1 MMQWRIN
8 GVVDALVSADD
19 RGFAY
24 GDGLFETIAVR
35 NGACRLFAAHLQ
47 RLSGSATRLGLPVP
61 DSDYL
66 ERECQAAIGSEQ
78 TGTLKIIYT
87 RGAGRRGYAPPDSV
101 APLLAVGFSAVCPA
115 AVSLDGIAVRLCAT
129 HVAVSPALA
138 GMKTLNRLEQV
149 LARSEWTTDE
159 FAEGLMFA
167 PDERLICGT
176 MSNVFLV
183 TATGLQ
189 TPRLDQSGVRGVMRQ
204 QLMELAAQQ
213 ALDVCERAISRD
225 ELFAADDV
233 FLTNSQVGMLPVA
246 RIEHQH
252 YQRSPVTVRLRAAL
266 AAAGITECAA

>member
-8 GVVDALVSADD
+8 GVVDASLNADD

-35 NGACRLFAAHLQ
+35 DGACRLFAAHLQ
-47 RLSGSATRLGLPVP
+47 RLSASALRLGMPVP
-61 DSDYL
+61 DPDYL
-66 ERECQAAIGSEQ
+66 KSECQAAIGSAQ
-78 TGTLKIIYT
+78 KGTLKIIYT
-87 RGAGRRGYAPPDSV
+87 RGAGPRGYASPARV

-115 AVSLDGIAVRLCAT
+115 AVLLDGIAVRLCAT
-129 HVAVSPALA
+129 RVAVSPALA

-167 PDERLICGT
+167 PDEHLICGT

-189 TPRLDQSGVRGVMRQ
+189 TPRLDQSGVSGVMRQ
-204 QLMELAAQQ
+204 RLMELATQQ
-213 ALDVCERAISRD
+213 AFDVCERAITRA
-225 ELFAADDV
+225 ELFTADDV

-246 RIEHQH
+246 RIEHH
-252 YQRSPVTVRLRAAL
+252 RYQRSPVTVRLRAAL
-266 AAAGITECAA
+266 AAAGIAECAA